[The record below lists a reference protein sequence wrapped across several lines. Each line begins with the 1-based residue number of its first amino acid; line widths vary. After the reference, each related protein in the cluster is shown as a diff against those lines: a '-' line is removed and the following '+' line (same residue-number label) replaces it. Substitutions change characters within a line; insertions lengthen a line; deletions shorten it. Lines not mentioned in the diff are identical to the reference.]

1 MPVPSAT
8 HLVLIPSYNSG
19 RRLEST
25 VRDAL
30 SVWAPVWVVVDGST
44 DGSDQLLD
52 PLLSA
57 FPDRLRILRQP
68 VNSGKGS
75 AILAGLRMAL
85 AGGYTHI
92 LTMDA
97 DGQHDSGSI
106 ATFMEASTKNPD
118 ALILGLPQFD
128 DSAPCERLFGHK
140 IANFFARLET
150 LGGNIGDCLFGF
162 RVYPAAALL
171 SVLESTRFARRY
183 DFDPETAIRLLWR
196 GHPPHNLATP
206 CRYFKASEGGISH
219 FKYLRDNIL
228 LTWMYARLLIGFF
241 VRLPLLILRR
251 LTTK

>member
-1 MPVPSAT
+1 MPAPSTT

-19 RRLEST
+19 TKLEPT

-30 SVWAPVWVVVDGST
+30 AAWAPVWVVVDGST
-44 DGSDQLLD
+44 DGSDLILD
-52 PLLSA
+52 SLA
-57 FPDRLRILRQP
+57 GEFPDRFRLIRLTT
-68 VNSGKGS
+68 NMGKGN
-75 AILAGLRMAL
+75 AILSGLRHVL
-85 AGGYTHI
+85 AEGFTHV

-97 DGQHDSGSI
+97 DGQHDSSSI
-106 ATFMEASTKNPD
+106 ASFMQTSAQNPT

-128 DSAPCERLFGHK
+128 ETAPTERMFGHH

-171 SVLESTRFARRY
+171 SVLESTRYARRY
-183 DFDPETAIRLLWR
+183 DFDPEVAIRLVWR
-196 GHPPHNLATP
+196 GHPAHNLPTP

-219 FKYLRDNIL
+219 FNYLRDNIL
-228 LTWMYARLLIGFF
+228 LIWMYARLLIGFF
-241 VRLPLLILRR
+241 LRLPLLILHR